1 MLRLPIPLSGTVG
14 TTGRVGDGGTPVRTA
29 EFRLAGRP
37 LPVLGGA
44 RVYTCGITPYD
55 VTHLGHAATF
65 VWADVL
71 VRVLTAIGAD
81 VRSVRN
87 VTDVDDVLT
96 RAADARGRHYDE
108 FALAQEYVFGRDM
121 QALAVHRPT
130 AEPRARYF
138 IGHVQQLAAALL
150 AAGAAY
156 EREGH
161 VFFRGAGAAAGL
173 DRSEALRRS
182 AEFGDAP
189 EDPLRDDPF
198 DVPVWRPSGEQDPA
212 WSSPWGWGRP
222 GWHAECAAMA
232 AGTLGAGLDVLVGG
246 EDLAFPHHA
255 MQAAMA
261 EAATE
266 VSPFARARM
275 HVGAVRQGGAKMAK
289 SRGNLTLVSDL
300 LAQHRPAAVRLLLV
314 DRRWSSAW
322 DWSPSLLE
330 AAEQRLDRLY
340 AAAGRSGGAESAEE
354 EITAALLS
362 DLDVPRALAAAEE
375 AGGAAARLLI
385 ATLALG

>member
-1 MLRLPIPLSGTVG
+1 
-14 TTGRVGDGGTPVRTA
+14 
-29 EFRLAGRP
+29 
-37 LPVLGGA
+37 
-44 RVYTCGITPYD
+44 
-55 VTHLGHAATF
+55 
-65 VWADVL
+65 
-71 VRVLTAIGAD
+71 
-81 VRSVRN
+81 
-87 VTDVDDVLT
+87 
-96 RAADARGRHYDE
+96 
-108 FALAQEYVFGRDM
+108 
-121 QALAVHRPT
+121 
-130 AEPRARYF
+130 
-138 IGHVQQLAAALL
+138 
-150 AAGAAY
+150 
-156 EREGH
+156 
-161 VFFRGAGAAAGL
+161 
-173 DRSEALRRS
+173 
-182 AEFGDAP
+182 
-189 EDPLRDDPF
+189 
-198 DVPVWRPSGEQDPA
+198 
-212 WSSPWGWGRP
+212 
-222 GWHAECAAMA
+222 MA